1 MCYITKHLMTAPS
14 GKICSVSLKLRCFL
28 RLSLG
33 KHRDS
38 RETKQIF
45 PVAAVINYIMSSKL
59 RTVLQD
65 IRYRFSSL
73 FDRKRILGIDFY
85 GRNRAKGERYFLT
98 CSKTQVTRKTTLRL
112 NLKYLSHR
120 VSKYASCLRS
130 K

>member
-1 MCYITKHLMTAPS
+1 MLYNKTLND
-14 GKICSVSLKLRCFL
+14 CSLGNIYFVFLESRCFPRL
-28 RLSLG
+28 RLG

-38 RETKQIF
+38 RETKQMF
-45 PVAAVINYIMSSKL
+45 PEAAVINYIMSSKL